1 MKKNVLLVLVALLA
15 IVVAGCGGDTS
26 SNKEKKAEVSKSKI
40 AEMSIENGEYVI
52 PFSEDGEGG
61 SDTYIAFDV
70 KVKNTGK
77 EQMYVT
83 TDSFSLFEKGEDG
96 KISPDTSYRTGIEDF
111 EGGKLSSGKSLTV
124 TVLFNI
130 DSDKEYTLSYA
141 PSSISEDS
149 KNDVEVAV
157 DLSKY
162 EKTKKNLDEPKK
174 ALDAYIDV
182 VLLNKENPDY
192 DKYISTDSEVAK
204 EAVKKAFT
212 KNFKDYLVYNYKPT
226 DEELTTF
233 FKNFQEIEAKR
244 ATYETKVIGNV
255 GKKAMVEVTMKGLSN
270 EEISDIFSEYKEEYL
285 DQSDEYDSE
294 KAEQYALTK
303 YTEVLEKADLGEPR
317 NELKVVLTKKDDKWD
332 VNLKSNMDG
341 SNEYLLRAFIGGV
354 E

>member
-1 MKKNVLLVLVALLA
+1 
-15 IVVAGCGGDTS
+15 
-26 SNKEKKAEVSKSKI
+26 
-40 AEMSIENGEYVI
+40 MS
-52 PFSEDGEGG
+52 
-61 SDTYIAFDV
+61 
-70 KVKNTGK
+70 
-77 EQMYVT
+77 
-83 TDSFSLFEKGEDG
+83 
-96 KISPDTSYRTGIEDF
+96 
-111 EGGKLSSGKSLTV
+111 
-124 TVLFNI
+124 
-130 DSDKEYTLSYA
+130 
-141 PSSISEDS
+141 
-149 KNDVEVAV
+149 
-157 DLSKY
+157 
-162 EKTKKNLDEPKK
+162 
-174 ALDAYIDV
+174 
-182 VLLNKENPDY
+182 KENPDY

-294 KAEQYALTK
+294 KPEQYALTT
-303 YTEVLEKADLGEPR
+303 YTEVLENADLGEPR